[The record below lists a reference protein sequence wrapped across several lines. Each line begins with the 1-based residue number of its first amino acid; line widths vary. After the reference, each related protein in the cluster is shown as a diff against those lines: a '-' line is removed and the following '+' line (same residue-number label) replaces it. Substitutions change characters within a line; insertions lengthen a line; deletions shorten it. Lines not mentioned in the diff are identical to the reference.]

1 MRAATPWTQ
10 PRHRRLPH
18 ALSLRADGGNVGDGV
33 VGYGMNTYFC
43 ISELIAFIQLLTPTT
58 LSIPRCLLLVWDS
71 NLLTLTLPTLVEPPP
86 PVLLSPRILPK
97 RFNIPVVSFCIPI
110 VSLLVVS
117 GFLFSRLL
125 STVIKLISIE
135 WNRHAFPAEVLL
147 HVCRVLLQEEQISK
161 LAMRT
166 LILSVTTYPTLQQDA
181 AHLLYGLVE
190 RQVWAMQD
198 DGGALWK
205 GFVKCAALIQPASF
219 PVLLDA
225 RKFPFAQFQSVL
237 QDEPT
242 LKRVVLHGSP
252 QHRPPCLQYPLATGS
267 VSRLLGCALQQEALV
282 RQGRGTI
289 HRAMTRSC
297 VAYFSTQVS
306 AS

>member
-1 MRAATPWTQ
+1 
-10 PRHRRLPH
+10 
-18 ALSLRADGGNVGDGV
+18 
-33 VGYGMNTYFC
+33 
-43 ISELIAFIQLLTPTT
+43 
-58 LSIPRCLLLVWDS
+58 
-71 NLLTLTLPTLVEPPP
+71 
-86 PVLLSPRILPK
+86 
-97 RFNIPVVSFCIPI
+97 
-110 VSLLVVS
+110 
-117 GFLFSRLL
+117 
-125 STVIKLISIE
+125 
-135 WNRHAFPAEVLL
+135 
-147 HVCRVLLQEEQISK
+147 
-161 LAMRT
+161 

-198 DGGALWK
+198 DGGVLWK
-205 GFVKCAALIQPASF
+205 GFVKCVALIQPASF
-219 PVLLDA
+219 PVLLDV

-282 RQGRGTI
+282 RQGRGTV
-289 HRAMTRSC
+289 HRAMARSC
-297 VAYFSTQVS
+297 VAYFSTQVL